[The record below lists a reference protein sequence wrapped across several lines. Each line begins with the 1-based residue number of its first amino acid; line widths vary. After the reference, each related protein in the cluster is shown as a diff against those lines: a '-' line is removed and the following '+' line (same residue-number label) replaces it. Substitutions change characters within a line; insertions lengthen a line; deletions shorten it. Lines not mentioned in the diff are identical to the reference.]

1 SEGRG
6 APPQS
11 SLMRTKSIRTKGGG
25 GGQQKQQQQQQ
36 QPLPEVR
43 ASKVLVK
50 SKDAGRSRRARR
62 TWVLPV
68 LRVLAL
74 AASML
79 CLTPTGG
86 MVTGMS
92 KMDAW
97 DGGPESGPQHE
108 DRWSHGEHRQEY
120 VVFVGVPEESA
131 VLPLK
136 ALAQEMMARGYRASL
151 ALPHGFQAWVEDI
164 PGLSFLSLRPATT
177 TMATSNAT
185 ETSAHGM

>member
-1 SEGRG
+1 
-6 APPQS
+6 
-11 SLMRTKSIRTKGGG
+11 MRTKSTRKDVGGG
-25 GGQQKQQQQQQ
+25 GQQQ

-50 SKDAGRSRRARR
+50 SKDAGCRSRRARR

-68 LRVLAL
+68 LRMLAL

-97 DGGPESGPQHE
+97 GGGSENELQRE
-108 DRWSHGEHRQEY
+108 DRWSHG
-120 VVFVGVPEESA
+120 
-131 VLPLK
+131 
-136 ALAQEMMARGYRASL
+136 
-151 ALPHGFQAWVEDI
+151 
-164 PGLSFLSLRPATT
+164 
-177 TMATSNAT
+177 
-185 ETSAHGM
+185 

>member
-1 SEGRG
+1 
-6 APPQS
+6 
-11 SLMRTKSIRTKGGG
+11 MRTKIAHKDGGG
-25 GGQQKQQQQQQ
+25 KQQRREA
-36 QPLPEVR
+36 LPEVR
-43 ASKVLVK
+43 AGLVLVK
-50 SKDAGRSRRARR
+50 SKDVGRSRRPRR

-97 DGGPESGPQHE
+97 SAGSEHEQQHE
-108 DRWSHGEHRQEY
+108 DRRPTGVWGQRQEH

-136 ALAQEMMARGYRASL
+136 ALAQEMIGRGYRATL
-151 ALPHGFQAWVEDI
+151 ALPHGFQAWAEDI
-164 PGLSFLSLRPATT
+164 PGLSFLSLKPTGGASN
-177 TMATSNAT
+177 SNAT
-185 ETSAHGM
+185 THSHGPPATAPQH